1 MGEITSIIRINKLKY
16 NTEIKDDEDIV
27 ILYTKLQSKK
37 NKKQKKTKKQSHKKS
52 HCQNQDPHHWEK
64 LGCQADLLQDLFIL
78 FLLAMSILFQWAI
91 LFQNSY

>member
-37 NKKQKKTKKQSHKKS
+37 TKKTKKQSHRKS
-52 HCQNQDPHHWEK
+52 YCQNQDPRHWEK

-78 FLLAMSILFQWAI
+78 FLPVMSILFQWAI